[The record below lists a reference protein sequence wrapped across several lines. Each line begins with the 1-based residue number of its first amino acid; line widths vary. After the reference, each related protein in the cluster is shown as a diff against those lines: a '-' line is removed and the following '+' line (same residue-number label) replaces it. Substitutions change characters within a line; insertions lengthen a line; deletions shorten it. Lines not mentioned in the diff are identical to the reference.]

1 MDTPTP
7 DTSQTVTIDLAL
19 ANCRTGRV
27 ATKVVTDIA
36 GLLAEKWPDIDTAME
51 DCAIAKAVEDPESDK
66 PATFRLAIGVAITPS
81 GPGYAIKTD
90 LAWTVRH
97 KATVE
102 SEVDDGRQPTLP
114 MVEGK

>member
-1 MDTPTP
+1 MDTP
-7 DTSQTVTIDLAL
+7 DTNKSTITDLAFSNI
-19 ANCRTGRV
+19 ATRTGRV
-27 ATKVVTDIA
+27 AARIMSDTA
-36 GLLAEKWPDIDTAME
+36 ALLATKWPEIDRAME